1 MALRFDRVFGL
12 ADETTLLES
21 LFLLDSQTES
31 LLDGFSVDWGA
42 TEVPSMR
49 SLFFYAHFLSLIYYR
64 TQEMVH
70 LLSPSLERQ

>member
-31 LLDGFSVDWGA
+31 LLDGFSVDWG
-42 TEVPSMR
+42 R
-49 SLFFYAHFLSLIYYR
+49 RKFLLCGHYFFMLIFC
-64 TQEMVH
+64 H
-70 LLSPSLERQ
+70 

>member
-31 LLDGFSVDWGA
+31 LLDGFSVDWGGDG
-42 TEVPSMR
+42 S
-49 SLFFYAHFLSLIYYR
+49 SFYAVIIFFMLIFC
-64 TQEMVH
+64 H
-70 LLSPSLERQ
+70 

>member
-49 SLFFYAHFLSLIYYR
+49 SIFFLFSFYVIK
-64 TQEMVH
+64 
-70 LLSPSLERQ
+70 LL